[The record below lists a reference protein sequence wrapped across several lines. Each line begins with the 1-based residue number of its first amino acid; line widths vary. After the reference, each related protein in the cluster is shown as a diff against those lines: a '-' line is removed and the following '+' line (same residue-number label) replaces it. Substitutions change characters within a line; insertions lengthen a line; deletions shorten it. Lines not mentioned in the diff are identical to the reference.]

1 MVVKKVLSVLATGA
15 LMAGLMAGCS
25 KPGESAST
33 QKKEPTKAKTETVK
47 AIEPEEGAK
56 LLLWDNGGTEG
67 AWAKEVAKE
76 FTAKYNVPVKVAE
89 VSHTDSA
96 GKLKTDGP
104 AGLGADVFD
113 AAHDHLGEL
122 VTAGL
127 VRTNYFAPEYKGKY
141 LDQSL
146 EASSYIDPDTKKKE
160 LYGFPVAVETYA
172 LFYNKKLVQDPAT
185 TWEDLLAQAKK
196 ITDVKHNK
204 YGIMFEPGN
213 YYFLHAFVGGYGGY
227 EFGNNGTDPK
237 DIGLNNDGTVKA
249 GEFVKKIHNEVLP
262 LKAEDITGD
271 AIGSLFNENKLAYKI
286 TGPWD
291 IDGLKKAKVDFGVA
305 PLPKLD
311 NGEAPK
317 SFMGVKSYYVSAY
330 TKYPKAATLLAQFA
344 SSKEM
349 EQKRYEMTGQLP
361 AENTVLESDSIK
373 NDPILDAFLEQ
384 VKVATPMPS
393 IPEMQSV
400 WSAMGTA
407 FTTIWNK
414 DVDVKQTLDK
424 AVKQIQDGIAST
436 QK

>member
-1 MVVKKVLSVLATGA
+1 MVMKKVLSVLTTGV

-25 KPGESAST
+25 KPGESAGT
-33 QKKEPTKAKTETVK
+33 TKKDPAKANTEAVE
-47 AIEPEEGAK
+47 AIQPEEGAK
-56 LLLWDNGGTEG
+56 LLLWDNGGSEG
-67 AWAKEVAKE
+67 KWAKAVAKE

-89 VSHTDSA
+89 VSHTDA
-96 GKLKTDGP
+96 AAKLKTDGP

-113 AAHDHLGEL
+113 SAHDHLGEL

-141 LDQSL
+141 LDQAL
-146 EASSYIDPDTKKKE
+146 EASSYINPDTDKKE
-160 LYGFPVAVETYA
+160 LYGFPIAVETYA
-172 LFYNKKLVQDPAT
+172 LFYNKKLVQEPAT
-185 TWEDLLAQAKK
+185 TWDDLLTQSKK
-196 ITDVKHNK
+196 ITDKKQNK
-204 YGIMFEPGN
+204 FGIMFEPSN

-227 EFGNNGTDPK
+227 EFGDNGTNAK
-237 DIGLNNDGTVKA
+237 DIGLNNDGAVKA
-249 GEFVKKIHNEVLP
+249 GEFVKKIHDEVLP

-291 IDGLKKAKVDFGVA
+291 VEGLKKAKVDFGVV

-311 NGEAPK
+311 NGEPPK

-349 EQKRYEMTGQLP
+349 EQKRFEMTGQLP
-361 AENTVLESDSIK
+361 AENTVLDSDVIK
-373 NDPILDAFLEQ
+373 NDSILSAFLEQ

-400 WSAMGTA
+400 WAAMGTA

-414 DVDVKQTLDK
+414 GADVKQTLDN
-424 AVKQIQDGIAST
+424 AVKQIQDGISST